1 MGETKLPLLVELYVL
16 PHFHALKGVWAILIL
31 HTNLTALLVCKSR
44 NYSKGLI
51 RTNEEI
57 KTILLHKTE
66 ITFSAKRSE
75 APEKKIIFL
84 V

>member
-16 PHFHALKGVWAILIL
+16 PHFHALKGVWAILTL
-31 HTNLTALLVCKSR
+31 YTHLTALLVCKSKS
-44 NYSKGLI
+44 YSKGLI

-66 ITFSAKRSE
+66 ITPSVQKLQRRLF
-75 APEKKIIFL
+75 F
-84 V
+84 